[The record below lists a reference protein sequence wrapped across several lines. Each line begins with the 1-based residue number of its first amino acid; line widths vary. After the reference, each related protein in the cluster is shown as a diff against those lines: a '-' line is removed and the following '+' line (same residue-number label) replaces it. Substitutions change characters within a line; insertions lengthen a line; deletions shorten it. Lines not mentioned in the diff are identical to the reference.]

1 MRSTIMG
8 VMILRSLASIA
19 LGSLLSVCA
28 FGQGWQ
34 CYGGNAQHSGTFT
47 GTTQSAGII
56 KWQTPLDD
64 ERSYYGNEVLAHFA
78 APMVTAVN
86 NVVYG
91 FRHTTQINGNPNYDN
106 WSVIG
111 CSGSSGKQLWRFDTD
126 FSAPIL
132 YTGNGYYWTTVY
144 PVTLFR
150 LNSSAV
156 ARGVAAGAAGG
167 SLLIRASADSTNG
180 TTKRLVFYTNV
191 ADYTKNAAAY
201 APIKICTPISAD
213 NAGNLYFGYEVTA
226 NIPSKLAALGTG
238 GIAKVNASTGAAIYK
253 SVEAMN
259 IDSTL
264 TRPSVNAAPA
274 ITVDGA
280 SIYVHLV
287 GTNPWEA
294 QDTVIAR
301 LETKHLN
308 PTAHVQV
315 IDPAV
320 KNGNPA
326 VIDQSSASPMIGPDG
341 HVFLGVFSN
350 GGRESHGWMMQY
362 DANLN
367 VNDANGAP
375 FPVGAFGW
383 DDTASIVPANIVPSY
398 KGSAKYLILTKYNN
412 YDEVDF
418 GNGDAAADGS
428 NKVAV
433 LDPTSNNK
441 TTDRF
446 TGIAVMNEVITVL
459 GVTKTNNDPNH
470 PNSVCEWCINSAAI
484 DIPRKSAIINSEDGH
499 MYRWDFVSNSLS
511 ESIDLTQATAEA
523 YTETAIGP
531 DGTLY
536 VINNSILFALGT
548 NNANA
553 VGVLTGTN
561 SSGVL
566 NNLWSVDGANYSVN
580 SVNKSNV
587 QTAAIIGNFS
597 VVTSN
602 TNSLNIVAYAS
613 SSLATTGTI
622 LAYNNRTKVYDTI
635 GQSTSFSAT
644 QSVLR
649 ASITTNV
656 SDYVGSSGLVKLAV
670 QAVGSSKPFTLSLDY
685 LTCATN

>member
-1 MRSTIMG
+1 MNSRC
-8 VMILRSLASIA
+8 LASIA
-19 LGSLLSVCA
+19 LGSLLSVCV

-34 CYGGNAQHSGTFT
+34 CYGGNAQHSGTYT
-47 GTTQSAGII
+47 GASQSAGII

-64 ERSYYGNEVLAHFA
+64 QRSYYGNEVFAHFA
-78 APMVTAVN
+78 APMVTPVN

-91 FRHTTQINGNPNYDN
+91 YRHTTLVNGNPNYDN

-111 CSGSSGKQLWRFDTD
+111 CSGKTGKQLWRFDTD

-132 YTGNGYYWTTVY
+132 YLGNGYYWTTVY

-150 LNSSAV
+150 LNPTATG
-156 ARGVAAGAAGG
+156 RGVAAGAAGG
-167 SLLIRASADSTNG
+167 SVLVRGSADFAGGS
-180 TTKRLVFYTNV
+180 TKRLVFYTTV

-226 NIPSKLAALGTG
+226 SIPSNLASLGTG
-238 GIAKVNASTGAAIYK
+238 GIAKVNAATGASTYK

-259 IDSTL
+259 VDSTL

-274 ITVDGA
+274 ITTDGA

-287 GTNPWEA
+287 GTNSWEA

-308 PTAHVQV
+308 PTAHVKV

-320 KNGNPA
+320 ANGSPA

-350 GGRESHGWMMQY
+350 GGGRESHGWMMQY
-362 DANLN
+362 DADLN
-367 VNDANGAP
+367 VNDKNGVP

-398 KGSAKYLILTKYNN
+398 TGAAKYLILTKYNN
-412 YDEVDF
+412 YDEIDF

-428 NKVAV
+428 NKVAI
-433 LDPTSNNK
+433 LDPTSNSK

-446 TGIAVMNEVITVL
+446 TGIPVMNEVITVL
-459 GVTKTNNDPNH
+459 GVTKTADDPNH
-470 PNSVCEWCINSAAI
+470 PNAVCEWCINSAAV
-484 DIPRKSAIINSEDGH
+484 DVPRKSAIINSEDGH
-499 MYRWDFVSNSLS
+499 MYRWDFVTNTLT
-511 ESIDLTQATAEA
+511 ESIDLTQATGEA
-523 YTETAIGP
+523 YTETGIGP

-536 VINNSILFALGT
+536 VINNCILFALGT

-553 VGVLTGTN
+553 VGVLTGAN
-561 SSGVL
+561 PSGVL
-566 NNLWSVDGANYSVN
+566 SNLWSVDGANYSIN
-580 SVNKSNV
+580 SVNKSNA
-587 QTAAIIGNFS
+587 QTAAMIGNFT
-597 VVTSN
+597 VVTTN

-613 SSLATTGTI
+613 STLTTTGTV
-622 LAYNNRTKVYDTI
+622 LAYNNKTKTYDMI
-635 GQSTSFSAT
+635 GQSLPFSAT
-644 QSVLR
+644 QAVLR
-649 ASITTNV
+649 ASVTTNV
-656 SDYVGSSGLVKLAV
+656 SDYVGSGGLVKLAV
-670 QAVGSSKPFTLSLDY
+670 QAVGGTKPFTLSVDY
-685 LTCATN
+685 FTCATN